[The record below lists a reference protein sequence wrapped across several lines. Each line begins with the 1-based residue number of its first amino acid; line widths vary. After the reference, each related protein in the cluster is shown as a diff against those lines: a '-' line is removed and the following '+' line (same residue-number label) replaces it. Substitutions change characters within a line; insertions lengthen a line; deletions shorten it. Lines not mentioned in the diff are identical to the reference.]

1 MLNKLPFVFATPCQS
16 VVKDKS
22 NADSENPVQSM
33 LDHLQRSLTIMI
45 KSVMV
50 MLYGNKETLQTMH
63 LVSLKLSNLSENL
76 KNRVREK
83 LDETILR
90 CCRFQKRECIEAD
103 SQKDWLWH
111 CKQMLPDPHEEWK
124 DLSEDWTSW
133 NLNACLNL
141 LQYAKSDDGILLFD
155 SKHVCFRSGVA
166 KYNFSKLAKELR
178 DLPLQNSFS
187 LGNSNIKKCEQH
199 SMIIVEK
206 FAQQLLQWFEN
217 EGGNRGNIGI
227 CKEDIK
233 KIHEIRKTYYDS
245 KKAQWDEILN
255 YLDYFNFEDY
265 EFILVSALC
274 TSNTDMA
281 ISNKDLSQLS
291 IIPWAAVI
299 DFDTKSKK
307 DGLLHS
313 FHKTESKYLKESF
326 LSTGKQCTAD
336 IFSINNISS
345 TRKQSEFH
353 VPWLFP
359 HGESHNQTDKACPL
373 NNYKQYKLTVRQPL
387 NEAVKK
393 LAKNLSV
400 KKSGGIMSV
409 ILCFGEYACKCTNTP
424 YEKFLH
430 DLDHLCSNLED
441 YGNVIILT
449 DNFFL
454 KQTLDTLTVCMYPL
468 NKFCKEVCSFFP
480 ENRDKLPPIMMPSQD
495 GPECVENFNEKDFEL
510 VHKSIHEYEMH
521 TYQTQRIIKLP
532 PTERNEISIRTEIYN
547 EVKENFY
554 KGQTVTWISLQR
566 SHAIT
571 RTVQS
576 KITKSIRAMLDKHK
590 TEPTK
595 YVLYHL
601 PGAGATTLARKII
614 WELKNDFPCVV
625 LKSDYVLSD
634 EKAIHTIK
642 SLKDLYA
649 ILQLPILMLIDEEP
663 FVNTVATLSNHA
675 QSNSI
680 PMVFFHVQRINKSK
694 KLSKP
699 DLKRQGYK
707 DSIILENILCEDDIK
722 NLQDRLV
729 EDYGKETVIIGN
741 EKIKKMNLSMMSDP
755 KERDR
760 VTDLHNT
767 GSITYIKPCTIDKM
781 LSYYIIGVRWEN
793 GETEICYLSNTD
805 NFELKQRRVFLSANI
820 SRISMYE
827 FYKTIHFYGLMC
839 LDELFHE
846 PMRNH
851 IKTCME
857 SLSDDE
863 LKILA
868 NISLLFAFNVCES
881 IHSKAYEGLCY
892 KITKHTKQP
901 KFQLED
907 FIPKIALQFITIIP
921 THHRFRIVH
930 PFVAREIVECYFSQV
945 HCCKLQ
951 FLQSYLNCMLSE
963 TIEQPEVSEAVN
975 RLLYYRE
982 YDDTIKRQ
990 PFSSLVLTIENQWEY
1005 PERAAEILKY
1015 AASKVNNCHSYGHYA
1030 RYLSKRLHEYDN
1042 AIKILEKAQSKTSQP
1057 SEEALV
1063 YNIEGDIHRDRLE
1076 NYLKQHDTLNWKS
1089 ADNKAFKY
1097 HLYACQAYRDSRQSN
1112 PMIGHPLFGELSVRL
1127 MLLEEFKRK
1136 VHKNKFFEL
1145 LHACECLE
1153 VVNSIDACHYLIE
1166 KLRDFIQNGEGGK
1179 DADSYEHSIAV
1190 HESHLTSVAG
1200 SVSDQKRSLL
1210 KLIRTCPK
1218 DVYKAH
1224 FRRSYVSLCIN
1235 NPTDLNW
1242 RDLKDLTE
1250 KNFEHLGYNDRDM
1263 SNWLQVIKNIPNV
1276 ARDMKIIEEQLLL
1289 WKDGPCITPN
1299 KESIQ
1304 SKNDPLFVNFYL
1316 TICYF
1321 IQLIET
1327 KEDEVYDIVQK
1338 VKKYREKTN
1347 KRSELIKSRGRVK
1360 EWLHKDGSGFERL
1373 KSGKQKRE
1381 EMLHLNGSV
1390 VYSSWQEARQ
1400 HNETEFPHISWK
1412 GLTIFFDPNATVHMY
1427 RFKRDDQVEFTV
1439 GFTFKG
1445 PRAITCNRVSTMHPS
1460 KLSTK
1465 HHHD

>member
-1 MLNKLPFVFATPCQS
+1 MLNKLPVVFATACQS

-22 NADSENPVQSM
+22 IDELENPVQAV
-33 LDHLQRSLTIMI
+33 LNYLQRSLAIMI
-45 KSVMV
+45 KSVMS
-50 MLYGNKETLQTMH
+50 MLYGTKETLQIMH

-76 KNRVREK
+76 KTRIRDK
-83 LDETILR
+83 LDLTIKR
-90 CCRFQKRECIEAD
+90 CCRFQKRECIEAN
-103 SQKDWLWH
+103 SYKDWLWY
-111 CKQMLPDPHEEWK
+111 CKQMLPSDFDPHEEWK
-124 DLSEDWTSW
+124 DLSEDLTSW
-133 NLNACLNL
+133 NLDACLKL
-141 LQYAKSDDGILLFD
+141 LQHAKCDDGTLLFD
-155 SKHVCFRSGVA
+155 SKYIYFKSGVSA
-166 KYNFSKLAKELR
+166 YSFSKLAAELW
-178 DLPLQNSFS
+178 DHS
-187 LGNSNIKKCEQH
+187 LRGSYSLRNSNKKCEQH
-199 SMIIVEK
+199 SMKLVEE
-206 FAQQLLQWFEN
+206 FVQQLLQWFEN
-217 EGGNRGNIGI
+217 EDGNVNNIGVY
-227 CKEDIK
+227 KEDIE
-233 KIHEIRKTYYDS
+233 KIRQIQKDYFDVKTA
-245 KKAQWDEILN
+245 KWNEILKDLN
-255 YLDYFNFEDY
+255 FFNCNDH
-265 EFILVSALC
+265 EFILVSAPC
-274 TSNTDMA
+274 ASRSGVV
-281 ISNKDLSQLS
+281 ISSEDLAQLS
-291 IIPWAAVI
+291 IIPWAAVV
-299 DFDTKSKK
+299 DFDTKSKE

-313 FHKTESKYLKESF
+313 FCKPESKYLKDSY
-326 LSTGKQCTAD
+326 LSTGKQCVAD
-336 IFSINNISS
+336 IFSVNDINCAC
-345 TRKQSEFH
+345 KQSEFH

-387 NEAVKK
+387 NEVVKK
-393 LAKNLSV
+393 LAKILCN
-400 KKSGGIMSV
+400 KKSGGIISV
-409 ILCFGEYACKCTNTP
+409 VLCYGEYACKCNNTP
-424 YEKFLH
+424 YENFLH
-430 DLDHLCSNLED
+430 DLNHFCCNLED

-454 KQTLDTLTVCMYPL
+454 QQSLDPL
-468 NKFCKEVCSFFP
+468 PVHMFPLDKLSKKVRFFFP
-480 ENRDKLPPIMMPSQD
+480 ENKDDLPPVMMPGQN
-495 GPECVENFNEKDFEL
+495 GPERIECTEKDFEL
-510 VHKSIHEYEMH
+510 VHESVHQYEMH
-521 TYQTQRIIKLP
+521 KYQNQKIIKLP
-532 PTERNEISIRTEIYN
+532 PAERDEIKIRADIYN
-547 EVKENFY
+547 EVKVNFY
-554 KGQTVTWISLQR
+554 KGQTVTWVSLRQC
-566 SHAIT
+566 HAIT
-571 RTVQS
+571 RTVEH

-614 WELKNDFPCVV
+614 WELRNDFPCVI
-625 LKSDYVLSD
+625 LKSDYILSD
-634 EKAIHTIK
+634 EKAIQTIK
-642 SLKDLYA
+642 LLKDLYA
-649 ILQLPILMLIDEEP
+649 TLQLPILMLIDEEP
-663 FVNTVATLSNHA
+663 FVNTVAVLSNHA

-694 KLSKP
+694 KLLSKP
-699 DLKRQGYK
+699 DLKKQGYK
-707 DSIILENILCEDDIK
+707 DSIFLENKLCEEDIK
-722 NLQDRLV
+722 TLQDRLV
-729 EDYGKETVIIGN
+729 EDYGKERVIVGI
-741 EKIKKMNLSMMSDP
+741 EKIKKMNLSMMSNPTEKDG
-755 KERDR
+755 
-760 VTDLHNT
+760 VTDLNKN
-767 GSITYIKPCTIDKM
+767 GSITHIKPYKIDKM
-781 LSYYIIGVRWEN
+781 LSCYIIGVHWEDDKN
-793 GETEICYLSNTD
+793 ETCYISNTD
-805 NFELKQRRVFLSANI
+805 NVELKHRRVFLRTNI
-820 SRISMYE
+820 SMMSMYE

-857 SLSDDE
+857 SISADE
-863 LKILA
+863 LSILA

-907 FIPKIALQFITIIP
+907 FIPNIALQFVTIIP

-945 HCCKLQ
+945 KASKLQ
-951 FLQSYLNCMLSE
+951 FLQDYLNCMLS

-990 PFSSLVLTIENQWEY
+990 QFSSLILTIESHWEC
-1005 PERAAEILKY
+1005 PKGAAEILKY

-1030 RYLSKRLHEYDN
+1030 RYLSKRLQEYDN

-1089 ADNKAFKY
+1089 ADNKAFKF

-1145 LHACECLE
+1145 LYACDCLE

-1166 KLRDFIQNGEGGK
+1166 KLKDFIQSGEGGK
-1179 DADSYEHSIAV
+1179 DADSYEHSVTV
-1190 HESHLTSVAG
+1190 HESHLTSIAG
-1200 SVSDQKRSLL
+1200 SVSDQKKSLL
-1210 KLIRTCPK
+1210 KLIKTCSD

-1276 ARDMKIIEEQLLL
+1276 ARDMTKIEEQLLL
-1289 WKDGPCITPN
+1289 WKDGPCVTPN
-1299 KESIQ
+1299 NGSIQ
-1304 SKNDPLFVNFYL
+1304 SKNNPLFVYFYL

-1321 IQLIET
+1321 IQLAET
-1327 KEDEVYDIVQK
+1327 KEDEVYDIVHK
-1338 VKKYREKTN
+1338 VKKYREETN

-1360 EWLHKDGSGFERL
+1360 EWLHKDGSGFEHL
-1373 KSGKQKRE
+1373 KSGKQKRD
-1381 EMLHLNGSV
+1381 EMLRLNGSV

-1412 GLTIFFDPNATVHMY
+1412 GLTIFFDPNATGHMY

-1445 PRAITCNRVSTMHPS
+1445 PRAITCDRVSSTHP
-1460 KLSTK
+1460 TK
-1465 HHHD
+1465 SHNDE